1 MNNVLSFDNW
11 KRVNEQVNNSKAPV
25 SSSNQKAPIKG
36 GSSTGTTNKPMNTT
50 KPTTRP
56 ANTTKPTTRP
66 TNTTKPAPKPLPMK
80 GGSSTGTT
88 TRPTNVTRPTSVP
101 NYSSIAIQISDKISA
116 LFRNPS
122 FWAQYKG
129 TFNDDEDAALNAFN
143 NWWRTSITPMLAKLP
158 STDVNT
164 QTIIRIQPSIQQ
176 ALLGSSTSDTV
187 SWSISGAQG
196 MSKAYQVDTDF

>member
-50 KPTTRP
+50 KPTT
-56 ANTTKPTTRP
+56 KP
-66 TNTTKPAPKPLPMK
+66 TNTTKPAPKPLPIK
-80 GGSSTGTT
+80 GGRSTGTT

-116 LFRNPS
+116 LFNNPS
-122 FWAQYKG
+122 FWAKFKG
-129 TFNDDEDAALNAFN
+129 IINDDEDEALVAFD
-143 NWWRTSITPMLAKLP
+143 NWWKTSITPMLAKLP
-158 STDVNT
+158 STDPNT
-164 QTIIRIQPSIQQ
+164 QTIIRIQLSIQK

-187 SWSISGAQG
+187 SWTIRGAQG
-196 MSKAYQVDTDF
+196 MSKVYNVDTDF